1 MSIEIQLDDISWI
14 KSIPEDIR
22 YAELLKII
30 SLGRNII
37 EFTQVSINPECSIFN
52 PIYNKI
58 CNLEKDSIQSR
69 KIEEQKFENT
79 RIQLNSEIQK
89 ITSIYESIIDEHEQ
103 HKENMVDISTSIMAF
118 TKNSNVSSIKGK
130 ITENIVETI
139 ISNFFKEDIIED
151 TSKQNMAGDYQ
162 IQCKEGYKILV
173 EVKNYKTPVDQSQV
187 DKFIRDVKHNKMS
200 GIFISTTSRIVK
212 KNILEIQELDSGE
225 ILIYISDCGIT
236 GEYIILSVLLLKE
249 LIKKKNINISNLDVD
264 VILENVEKFSDIC
277 NLVCG
282 LNKSIYNIKNQI
294 NDSLQNLYNES
305 YKCEVEIFN
314 LFNNI
319 KYEITNELIKI
330 DNSIDE
336 YENIDKLNFIKELK
350 IENPKISDKL
360 DILAKLENCNIIK
373 KNSKLYIINKNSE
386 IISEIKKLKTKI
398 ELKFVHKKSHC
409 ILIEINSNNIYLIQ
423 DEINKSI

>member
-1 MSIEIQLDDISWI
+1 MSIKIKLDDIPWI

-58 CNLEKDSIQSR
+58 SNLEKDSIQSR

-89 ITSIYESIIDEHEQ
+89 ISSIYESIIDEHEQ

-162 IQCKEGYKILV
+162 IQCKEGYQILV

-187 DKFIRDVKHNKMS
+187 DKFIRDIKHNKMS

-294 NDSLQNLYNES
+294 NDSLQNLYNDS

-360 DILAKLENCNIIK
+360 DILSKLENCNIIK
-373 KNSKLYIINKNSE
+373 KNNKLFIINKNSE

-398 ELKFVHKKSHC
+398 ELKFLHKKSHC

>member
-1 MSIEIQLDDISWI
+1 MSIEIQLDDIPWI

-89 ITSIYESIIDEHEQ
+89 ISSIYESIIDEHEQ

-336 YENIDKLNFIKELK
+336 YENLDKLNFIKELK